1 MKQEANTIILE
12 LAGADK
18 DDIYEFR
25 RGQGKIFRRV
35 RDTIEQLKEAG
46 EVDENAQ
53 PVIAI
58 VRKKS
63 SSKGLLD

>member
-1 MKQEANTIILE
+1 MKQQANTIILE
-12 LAGADK
+12 LSGADK

-53 PVIAI
+53 PIIAL
-58 VRKKS
+58 VQKKS